1 MVATD
6 WKNLSPRLG
15 LAWKPAV
22 LKGTVI
28 RAAGGI
34 YYSAFPWVF
43 AADSLLN
50 GSPIGAG
57 ASFRNPLTN
66 PVPTYAMGLNIF
78 PLAPS
83 GGITSTYA
91 ADLPPGTLASV
102 LNSASARPTSA
113 SELVL
118 QHSLSERLN

>member
-1 MVATD
+1 
-6 WKNLSPRLG
+6 
-15 LAWKPAV
+15 
-22 LKGTVI
+22 
-28 RAAGGI
+28 
-34 YYSAFPWVF
+34 
-43 AADSLLN
+43 
-50 GSPIGAG
+50 
-57 ASFRNPLTN
+57 
-66 PVPTYAMGLNIF
+66 MGLNIF